1 MASLNKNLNNFF
13 NNNKFLGSFQS
24 FKDIPYSDIK
34 KECCFIGRS
43 NVGKSSLINSL
54 IQRKGLAKTSKTPG
68 KTQLINHFLID
79 NIFYLV
85 DLPGFGYSKL
95 SKSESEKIKK
105 ISIDYITNRKNL
117 TKLFLLIDIRHEP
130 VKSDIDYI
138 NFLIEYN
145 IQFDVI
151 FTKVDKLKAE
161 VVKKKFMNYKNFLI
175 EKTYNQKYFLTSS
188 SKKTGLDDLR
198 NYLLSL
204 TD

>member
-1 MASLNKNLNNFF
+1 M
-13 NNNKFLGSFQS
+13 
-24 FKDIPYSDIK
+24 
-34 KECCFIGRS
+34 
-43 NVGKSSLINSL
+43 
-54 IQRKGLAKTSKTPG
+54 AKTSKTPG

-79 NIFYLV
+79 DIFYLV

-95 SKSESEKIKK
+95 SKSESEKIKR

>member
-1 MASLNKNLNNFF
+1 MFLKNV
-13 NNNKFLGSFQS
+13 KF
-24 FKDIPYSDIK
+24 IK
-34 KECCFIGRS
+34 SSSKSSECPTDKRHEFAFIGRS

-79 NIFYLV
+79 DTFYLV

-95 SKSESEKIKK
+95 SKSESEKIKR
-105 ISIDYITNRKNL
+105 ISIDYITNRVNL
-117 TKLFLLIDIRHEP
+117 KKLFLLIDIRHEP

-151 FTKVDKLKAE
+151 FTKVDKLKE
-161 VVKKKFMNYKNFLI
+161 KIVQQKFMNYKNFLI

-188 SKKTGLDDLR
+188 SKKTGLLDLQ
-198 NYLLSL
+198 NYILNLV
-204 TD
+204 D

>member
-1 MASLNKNLNNFF
+1 MFLKNVRF
-13 NNNKFLGSFQS
+13 
-24 FKDIPYSDIK
+24 IK
-34 KECCFIGRS
+34 SSSKSSECPNDKRNEFAFIGRS

-54 IQRKGLAKTSKTPG
+54 IEKKGLAKTSKSPG

-79 NIFYLV
+79 DTFYLV

-105 ISIDYITNRKNL
+105 ISIDYITTRKNL
-117 TKLFLLIDIRHEP
+117 KKLFLLIDIRHEP

-151 FTKVDKLKAE
+151 FTKIDKLKE
-161 VVKKKFMNYKNFLI
+161 KVVKQKFMNYKNFLI
-175 EKTYNQKYFLTSS
+175 EKTFNQKYFLTSS
-188 SKKTGLDDLR
+188 SKKTGLEDLR

-204 TD
+204 SD

>member
-1 MASLNKNLNNFF
+1 MFLKNV
-13 NNNKFLGSFQS
+13 KF
-24 FKDIPYSDIK
+24 IK
-34 KECCFIGRS
+34 SSSKSSECPADSRHEFAFIGRS

-79 NIFYLV
+79 DFFYLV

-95 SKSESEKIKK
+95 SKFESEKIKR

-151 FTKVDKLKAE
+151 FTKVDKLKEE
-161 VVKKKFMNYKNFLI
+161 VVKKFMNYKNFLN

>member
-1 MASLNKNLNNFF
+1 M
-13 NNNKFLGSFQS
+13 
-24 FKDIPYSDIK
+24 
-34 KECCFIGRS
+34 
-43 NVGKSSLINSL
+43 
-54 IQRKGLAKTSKTPG
+54 AKTSKTPG

-79 NIFYLV
+79 DVFYLV

-95 SKSESEKIKK
+95 SKSESEKIKR

-145 IQFDVI
+145 IQFDII
-151 FTKVDKLKAE
+151 FTKVDKLKEE
-161 VVKKKFMNYKNFLI
+161 VVKKKFMNYKKILI

-204 TD
+204 ID

>member
-1 MASLNKNLNNFF
+1 MFLKNVRF
-13 NNNKFLGSFQS
+13 
-24 FKDIPYSDIK
+24 IK
-34 KECCFIGRS
+34 SSSKSSECPNDKRNEFAFIGRS

-54 IQRKGLAKTSKTPG
+54 IQKKGLAKTSKSPG

-79 NIFYLV
+79 DAFYLV

-95 SKSESEKIKK
+95 SKSESEKIKR
-105 ISIDYITNRKNL
+105 ISTDYITNRKNL
-117 TKLFLLIDIRHEP
+117 KKLFLLIDIRHEP

-151 FTKVDKLKAE
+151 FTKIDKLKE
-161 VVKKKFMNYKNFLI
+161 KVVKQKFMNYKNFLI
-175 EKTYNQKYFLTSS
+175 EKTFNQKYFLTSS
-188 SKKTGLDDLR
+188 SKKTGLEDLR

-204 TD
+204 SD

>member
-1 MASLNKNLNNFF
+1 MFLKNVRF
-13 NNNKFLGSFQS
+13 
-24 FKDIPYSDIK
+24 IK
-34 KECCFIGRS
+34 SSSKSSECPNDKRNEFAFIGRS

-54 IQRKGLAKTSKTPG
+54 IQRKGLAKTSKSPG

-79 NIFYLV
+79 DAFYLV

-95 SKSESEKIKK
+95 SKSESEKIKR

-117 TKLFLLIDIRHEP
+117 KKLFLLIDIRHEP

-151 FTKVDKLKAE
+151 FTKIDKLKE
-161 VVKKKFMNYKNFLI
+161 KVIKQKFMNYKNFLI
-175 EKTYNQKYFLTSS
+175 EKTFNQKYFLTSS
-188 SKKTGLDDLR
+188 SKKAGLEDLR

-204 TD
+204 SD

>member
-1 MASLNKNLNNFF
+1 MFLKNVRF
-13 NNNKFLGSFQS
+13 
-24 FKDIPYSDIK
+24 IK
-34 KECCFIGRS
+34 SSSKSSECPNDERNEFAFIGRS

-54 IQRKGLAKTSKTPG
+54 IQRKGLAKTSKSPG

-79 NIFYLV
+79 DAFYLV

-95 SKSESEKIKK
+95 SKSESEKIKR

-117 TKLFLLIDIRHEP
+117 KKLFLLIDIRHEA

-151 FTKVDKLKAE
+151 FTKIDKLKE
-161 VVKKKFMNYKNFLI
+161 KVVKQKFMNYKNFLI
-175 EKTYNQKYFLTSS
+175 EKTFNQKYFLTSS
-188 SKKTGLDDLR
+188 SKKTGLEDLR

-204 TD
+204 CN

>member
-1 MASLNKNLNNFF
+1 MQTHVHEFA
-13 NNNKFLGSFQS
+13 
-24 FKDIPYSDIK
+24 
-34 KECCFIGRS
+34 FIGRS

-95 SKSESEKIKK
+95 SKSESEKIKR

>member
-1 MASLNKNLNNFF
+1 M
-13 NNNKFLGSFQS
+13 
-24 FKDIPYSDIK
+24 
-34 KECCFIGRS
+34 
-43 NVGKSSLINSL
+43 
-54 IQRKGLAKTSKTPG
+54 AKTSKTPG

-79 NIFYLV
+79 DIFYLV

-95 SKSESEKIKK
+95 SKSESEKIKR

-151 FTKVDKLKAE
+151 FTKVDKLKGSCE
-161 VVKKKFMNYKNFLI
+161 KKFMNYKNFLI

>member
-1 MASLNKNLNNFF
+1 MFLKNV
-13 NNNKFLGSFQS
+13 KF
-24 FKDIPYSDIK
+24 IK
-34 KECCFIGRS
+34 SSSKSSECPTDKRHEFAFIGRS

-54 IQRKGLAKTSKTPG
+54 IQRKGLAKTSKNPG

-79 NIFYLV
+79 DTFYLV

-95 SKSESEKIKK
+95 SKSESEKIKR
-105 ISIDYITNRKNL
+105 ISIDYITNRVNL
-117 TKLFLLIDIRHEP
+117 KKLFLLIDIRHEP

-151 FTKVDKLKAE
+151 FTKVDKLKE
-161 VVKKKFMNYKNFLI
+161 KIVQQKFVNYKNFLI

-188 SKKTGLDDLR
+188 SKKTGLLDLQ
-198 NYLLSL
+198 NYILNLV
-204 TD
+204 D

>member
-1 MASLNKNLNNFF
+1 MFLKNV
-13 NNNKFLGSFQS
+13 KF
-24 FKDIPYSDIK
+24 IK
-34 KECCFIGRS
+34 SSSKSSECPTDKRYEFAFIGRS

-79 NIFYLV
+79 DTFYLV

-95 SKSESEKIKK
+95 SKSESEKIKR
-105 ISIDYITNRKNL
+105 ISIDYITNRVNL
-117 TKLFLLIDIRHEP
+117 KKLFLLIDIRHEP

-151 FTKVDKLKAE
+151 FTKVDKLKE
-161 VVKKKFMNYKNFLI
+161 KIVQQKFINYKNFLI

-188 SKKTGLDDLR
+188 SKKTGLLDLQ
-198 NYLLSL
+198 NYILNLV
-204 TD
+204 D